1 VVRLTI
7 EKLNGVDKIFN
18 NKEIKPVKKTDK
30 LEKKDS
36 IEISDKAK
44 EMALR
49 EKYIKIIKESPEIDN
64 SKKIEELKKQISE
77 PDYITQKLIDD
88 IARRIAESLGLL

>member
-1 VVRLTI
+1 MTI
-7 EKLNGVDKIFN
+7 EKINGIDKIFN
-18 NKEIKPVKKTDK
+18 NKEIKPIKKSEKVDK
-30 LEKKDS
+30 ADS

-44 EMALR
+44 ELALR
-49 EKYIKIIKESPEIDN
+49 EKYIKMIKESPEIDN
-64 SKKIEELKKQISE
+64 SKRIEELKKKISE